1 MSLAEVLERAAVAL
15 PGDADVIRPANG
27 DPVHLLELLG
37 PEAAERVLHWL
48 LTHEPEG
55 GAEVVESWFEH
66 AKGVELLA
74 QVDEAVLPKAGRKIL
89 RRVRHRLR
97 ASGIEV
103 PDAAGRAES
112 GVRRL
117 PEIEDNLELAY
128 VSPLGPRGSRP
139 VYLVERNPSGGAR
152 LFEVLLDEVRG
163 VVDCEVYTAG
173 RSRVRDFVKEIVRR
187 PQLPAVPV
195 EPASARALIA
205 RVAAGQPA
213 DRPLPRNFG
222 EWRSRIAVAAEEI
235 PTPGEQARAVLGEG
249 SVAGGLERAV
259 ELVREGE
266 LGPWAPSLERV
277 GEIGESHVDD
287 AGDDFS
293 SLAGELCRGDFG
305 LRTAARFEE
314 SSYPLWKFGRE
325 ADARACLAAAT
336 AFRECAPEENVVA
349 VALCEVLLAPVL
361 DALRK
366 PRGVDRGTSG
376 GGET

>member
-15 PGDADVIRPANG
+15 PGDAEVIRPANG

-37 PEAAERVLHWL
+37 PAAAERVLHWL

-55 GAEVVESWFEH
+55 GAEVVASWFEQ
-66 AKGVELLA
+66 AKGAELLA

-103 PDAAGRAES
+103 PDAAGRAAS

-117 PEIEDNLELAY
+117 PEIEDDLELAY

-139 VYLVERNPSGGAR
+139 VYLVEGNPSGGVR

-163 VVDCEVYTAG
+163 VVDCEVYTTG

-187 PQLPAVPV
+187 PQLPAVDV
-195 EPASARALIA
+195 EPASVRALIA

-213 DRPLPRNFG
+213 DRPTPRNFS
-222 EWRSRIAVAAEEI
+222 EWRSRLAVVAEEV
-235 PTPGEQARAVLGEG
+235 PTPGEQARATLGEG
-249 SVAGGLERAV
+249 CVADGLERAA
-259 ELVREGE
+259 ELVRNGE

-277 GEIGESHVDD
+277 SEIAEGHVDD
-287 AGDDFS
+287 ASDDFS
-293 SLAGELCRGDFG
+293 SLAGELFRGDFG
-305 LRTAARFEE
+305 LSTATRFEE
-314 SSYPLWKFGRE
+314 SSYPLWKFDRE
-325 ADARACLAAAT
+325 ADARGCLAAAT
-336 AFRECAPEENVVA
+336 VFREGIPEENVVA
-349 VALCEVLLAPVL
+349 VALCEALLAPVL
-361 DALRK
+361 DALRN
-366 PRGVDRGTSG
+366 RRSG
-376 GGET
+376 DSGAVGDGEA

>member
-27 DPVHLLELLG
+27 DPAHLLELLG
-37 PEAAERVLHWL
+37 PEAAERVLQWL

-55 GAEVVESWFEH
+55 GAEVVASWVEH
-66 AKGVELLA
+66 AKGVERLA
-74 QVDEAVLPKAGRKIL
+74 QVDDAVLPKAGRKIL

-103 PDAAGRAES
+103 PDAADRAES

-117 PEIEDNLELAY
+117 PEIEDNFEVAY

-173 RSRVRDFVKEIVRR
+173 RSRVRNFVKEIVRR
-187 PQLPAVPV
+187 PQLPAVDV

-213 DRPLPRNFG
+213 DRALPRNFG
-222 EWRSRIAVAAEEI
+222 EWRSRLAVVAEEV
-235 PTPGEQARAVLGEG
+235 PTPGEQARAALGEG
-249 SVAGGLERAV
+249 SVVDGLARVV
-259 ELVREGE
+259 ELVRKGE

-277 GEIGESHVDD
+277 SEIGERHIDD
-287 AGDDFS
+287 ASDDFS
-293 SLAGELCRGDFG
+293 SLAGELFRGDFG
-305 LRTAARFEE
+305 LRTATRFEE
-314 SSYPLWKFGRE
+314 SSYPLWKLDRE
-325 ADARACLAAAT
+325 ADARGCLAAAT
-336 AFRECAPEENVVA
+336 AFRERTPEENVVA
-349 VALCEVLLAPVL
+349 VALSEVLLAPVL
-361 DALRK
+361 DALRS
-366 PRGVDRGTSG
+366 RRSG
-376 GGET
+376 GGGTTGDGEA